1 MKEIESWLS
10 GIRRLDMMISAKL
23 EEKRRLREMAA
34 DVTGKPYDG
43 MPFTN
48 TGQYSDKVAAA
59 VIKIVECEEE
69 IDRLISMYAEQK
81 KEILAVMEVLPEREY
96 EVMHSYYI
104 LGNTWEQVADEVG
117 KSGVQVW
124 RLKNSALRRLVD
136 ALGEKEEDGH

>member
-1 MKEIESWLS
+1 MKKTEEWLS
-10 GIRRLDMMISAKL
+10 GIRWLDMMIAAKL
-23 EEKRRLREMAA
+23 EEKRQLREMVS
-34 DVTGKPYDG
+34 DITGKPYDG

-69 IDRLISMYAEQK
+69 IDRLVAMYVEQK
-81 KEILAVMEVLPEREY
+81 NEILAVMEVLPVGEY
-96 EVMHSYYI
+96 EVMHSYYV

-124 RLKNSALRRLVD
+124 RLKNSALRRLAD